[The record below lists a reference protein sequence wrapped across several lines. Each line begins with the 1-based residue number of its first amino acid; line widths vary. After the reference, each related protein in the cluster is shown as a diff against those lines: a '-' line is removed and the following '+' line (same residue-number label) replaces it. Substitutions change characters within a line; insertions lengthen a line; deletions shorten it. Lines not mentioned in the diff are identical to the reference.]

1 MDRALRRG
9 SVASFRSARLL
20 ASLRLLVVA
29 VVLVT
34 TQTGCLAIGLSLFG
48 VAAGVGTGTA
58 VSYALNGYAYR
69 TVMAPLPQVER
80 AAVRTIKNM
89 GFQLASQEKTDAG
102 KLLRATGNDR
112 QIEVRLEKVSER
124 TTRIRTVVS
133 QGTFLRDR
141 ATATEIIVQT
151 EETLART

>member
-1 MDRALRRG
+1 MACATRRS
-9 SVASFRSARLL
+9 SVARSR
-20 ASLRLLVVA
+20 SGRMVGGLRLLLVA

-48 VAAGVGTGTA
+48 VAAGVGSGTA

-89 GFQLASQEKTDAG
+89 GFQLASQEKTDVG
-102 KLLRATGNDR
+102 KVLHATGNERD
-112 QIEVRLEKVSER
+112 IEIRLEKVSDK

-133 QGTFLRDR
+133 QGAFLRDR

-151 EETLART
+151 EDALART